1 MLGVRFVVLVIVGV
15 LRWSFELVLVLV
27 CCVTV
32 CGCVY
37 INLSSILIQN
47 V

>member
-15 LRWSFELVLVLV
+15 LRWSLELVLVLV